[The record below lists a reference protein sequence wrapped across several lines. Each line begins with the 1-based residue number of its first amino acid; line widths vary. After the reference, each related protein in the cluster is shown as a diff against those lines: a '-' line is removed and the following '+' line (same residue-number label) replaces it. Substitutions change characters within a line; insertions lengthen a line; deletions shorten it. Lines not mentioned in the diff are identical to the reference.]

1 MNAIMNQSVFNWINQ
16 FADRVPLLDWFMITA
31 AEYAVWIMIAL
42 LVIVWFLGNP
52 AKQRIVFYAC
62 VASIVALVLA
72 KWGISPA
79 VGHPRPFVEGNVH
92 QLVPHVPDPS
102 FPSKHA
108 SFVFALAAASFFIGR
123 RFGWWML
130 LLAVLTGVSRVYVG
144 VHYPGDILGGFILGS
159 LISVILITTRNYTK
173 SIPDFFIHIHRRVF
187 R

>member
-1 MNAIMNQSVFNWINQ
+1 
-16 FADRVPLLDWFMITA
+16 MITSS
-31 AEYAVWIMIAL
+31 EYAVWVMIAL
-42 LVIVWFLGNP
+42 LVIVWFLGEP
-52 AKQRIVFYAC
+52 SKQRIVFYAC

-79 VGHPRPFVEGNVH
+79 VCHPRPFVEGTVH
-92 QLVPHVPDPS
+92 QLVAHVPDPS

-123 RFGWWML
+123 RFGLWML

-159 LISVILITTRNYTK
+159 LLSVVLITTRNYTK
-173 SIPDFFIHIHRRVF
+173 SIPDFFINIHRRVF
-187 R
+187 Q

>member
-1 MNAIMNQSVFNWINQ
+1 
-16 FADRVPLLDWFMITA
+16 MIA
-31 AEYAVWIMIAL
+31 SSEYAVWIMIAL

-52 AKQRIVFYAC
+52 SKQRMVFYAC

-79 VGHPRPFVEGNVH
+79 VGHPRPFVEGTVH
-92 QLVPHVPDPS
+92 QLVAHVPDPS

-123 RFGWWML
+123 RFGLWML

-159 LISVILITTRNYTK
+159 LLSVVLITTRNYTK
-173 SIPDFFIHIHRRVF
+173 SIPDFFINIHRRVF

>member
-1 MNAIMNQSVFNWINQ
+1 
-16 FADRVPLLDWFMITA
+16 MITSS
-31 AEYAVWIMIAL
+31 EYAVWIMIAL
-42 LVIVWFLGNP
+42 LVIVWFLGDP
-52 AKQRIVFYAC
+52 SKQRIVFYAC

-79 VGHPRPFVEGNVH
+79 VGHPRPFVEGPVH
-92 QLVPHVPDPS
+92 QLVAHVPDPS

-123 RFGWWML
+123 RFGLWML

-144 VHYPGDILGGFILGS
+144 VHYPGDILGGFLLGS

-173 SIPDFFIHIHRRVF
+173 SIPNFFINIHRRVF

>member
-1 MNAIMNQSVFNWINQ
+1 
-16 FADRVPLLDWFMITA
+16 MITSS
-31 AEYAVWIMIAL
+31 EYAVWVMIAL

-52 AKQRIVFYAC
+52 SKQRVVFYAC

-79 VGHPRPFVEGNVH
+79 VGHPRPFVEGPVH
-92 QLVPHVPDPS
+92 QLVAHVPDPS

-123 RFGWWML
+123 RFGLWML

-144 VHYPGDILGGFILGS
+144 VHYPGDILGGFLLGS

-173 SIPDFFIHIHRRVF
+173 SIPDFFINIHRRVF

>member
-1 MNAIMNQSVFNWINQ
+1 
-16 FADRVPLLDWFMITA
+16 MITSS
-31 AEYAVWIMIAL
+31 EYAVWIMIAL
-42 LVIVWFLGNP
+42 LVIVWFLGDP
-52 AKQRIVFYAC
+52 SKQRIVFYAC

-79 VGHPRPFVEGNVH
+79 VGHPRPFVEGPVY
-92 QLVPHVPDPS
+92 QLVAHVPDPS

-123 RFGWWML
+123 RFGLWML

-144 VHYPGDILGGFILGS
+144 VHYPGDILGGFLLGS
-159 LISVILITTRNYTK
+159 LLSVILITTRNYTK
-173 SIPDFFIHIHRRVF
+173 SIPNFFINIHRRVF

>member
-1 MNAIMNQSVFNWINQ
+1 
-16 FADRVPLLDWFMITA
+16 MITSS
-31 AEYAVWIMIAL
+31 EYAVWVMIAL
-42 LVIVWFLGNP
+42 LVIVWFLGDP
-52 AKQRIVFYAC
+52 SKQRIVFYAC

-79 VGHPRPFVEGNVH
+79 VGHPRPFVEGTVH
-92 QLVPHVPDPS
+92 QLVAHVPDPS

-108 SFVFALAAASFFIGR
+108 SFVFALSAASFFIGR
-123 RFGWWML
+123 RFGSWMM

-159 LISVILITTRNYTK
+159 LLSVVLITTRNYTK
-173 SIPDFFIHIHRRVF
+173 PIPDFFINIHRRVF

>member
-1 MNAIMNQSVFNWINQ
+1 
-16 FADRVPLLDWFMITA
+16 MITSS
-31 AEYAVWIMIAL
+31 EYAVWVMIAL
-42 LVIVWFLGNP
+42 LVIVWFLGDP
-52 AKQRIVFYAC
+52 SKQRIVFYAC
-62 VASIVALVLA
+62 VASIAALVLA

-79 VGHPRPFVEGNVH
+79 VGHPRPFVEGTVH
-92 QLVPHVPDPS
+92 RLVAHVPDPS

-123 RFGWWML
+123 RFGSWML

-159 LISVILITTRNYTK
+159 LLSVVLITTRNYTK
-173 SIPDFFIHIHRRVF
+173 SIPDFFINIHRRVF

>member
-1 MNAIMNQSVFNWINQ
+1 MNQSLFNWINQ
-16 FADRVPLLDWFMITA
+16 FADQTPFLDWFMITSS
-31 AEYAVWIMIAL
+31 EYAVWVMIAL
-42 LVIVWFLGNP
+42 LVIVWFLGDP
-52 AKQRIVFYAC
+52 SKQRIVFYAC
-62 VASIVALVLA
+62 VASIVALVLT

-79 VGHPRPFVEGNVH
+79 VGHPRPFVEGPVH
-92 QLVPHVPDPS
+92 QLVAHVPDPS

-123 RFGWWML
+123 RFGLWML

-159 LISVILITTRNYTK
+159 LLSVVLIITRNYTK
-173 SIPDFFIHIHRRVF
+173 SIPDFFINIHRRVF